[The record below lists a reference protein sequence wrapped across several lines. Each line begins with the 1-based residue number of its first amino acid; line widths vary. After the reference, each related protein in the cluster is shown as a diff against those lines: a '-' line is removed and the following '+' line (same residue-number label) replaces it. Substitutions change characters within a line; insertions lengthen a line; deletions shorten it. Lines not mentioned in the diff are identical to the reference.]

1 VGLPPT
7 TRPHPARV
15 SHPLPSLAH
24 VPIEVVTT
32 PYGRP
37 ALRALRDA
45 VTAAKAGDAL
55 APVTVVVPSNHVG
68 ITARRL
74 LASGAL
80 GPLGTGGAGV
90 AAVTFNTPYR
100 LAELLGATALAA
112 AGRRPVSTPVLA
124 AALRRALHDDPGMF
138 APVAAHPATEEAL
151 VATYAELS
159 DLSPDAL
166 AALGAAGSRAR
177 DVVRLCGR
185 ARALLAADWYDE
197 SDLTDA
203 AVSEVRA
210 SDDAR
215 LAAELGALVIHL
227 PQELL
232 RRQAVLLAALAGRLA
247 TTVVAAVTGHPD
259 ADQGVRRSLARLDV
273 ALPDGS
279 GADPPPSP
287 VTAAT
292 TRIVTTSD
300 ADDEV
305 RTAVRLVLEAVRDGT
320 PLERIGLLFGTA
332 RPYGRLVHEH
342 LAAAGIPRN
351 GVAVRPL
358 AASVVGRTL
367 LDLLA
372 LSDHDFRRADVLG
385 LLSRATDGSAT
396 APTAAWERA
405 SRAAGVVAGR
415 SDWDTL
421 LARAAAEHDRLAVRV
436 EAAGDDRDQGQA
448 RDARRQAGRVRQ
460 LRDLVLA
467 LIDGIGDARARS
479 APWSDRVPW
488 LRGLLDLVSGGAGP
502 RESWPL
508 DEIRAA
514 EKIDAALDRLATL
527 DSLAGPATL
536 DVFRRTLEIELDADL
551 GRVGRFGEGVLVAP
565 LSFATGLDLDLV
577 VLLGMAEG
585 SLPAPVRDD
594 ALLPDADRKQALGQ
608 LTLRRD
614 RVGRDHRQVLA
625 ALASAERHLLCLP
638 RGDLRASN
646 QRVASRWLADVGST
660 LAGARVTTDALD
672 DPASAAWVQHVPSF
686 AAGVT
691 RATFPATEQEYRLR
705 AGAAAVDDPRTQ
717 DGAAVIAARRSAAFT
732 RFDGN
737 LAGVGVPT
745 PLDGVASSTRLEG
758 WARCPFAFF
767 GERLLEVVPAEDPE
781 LQLEMSPLTRG
792 SLIHEVLERFVT
804 EVLAR
809 PPERQ
814 PSPSQSWSDDDHAR
828 IRAIAGEVCAEY
840 EAQGVTG
847 RPVFWRRDRA
857 RVIALADRFLFADDE
872 MRREAGSRPVAA
884 EYRFGITDDIPPV
897 DVPLPDGRSLHF
909 RGSAD
914 RIDAGPAGSLLV
926 LDYKTGGDRDYTSL
940 SADNPDNRGT
950 KLQLVVYAFA
960 ARARAGRPDA
970 PVRSEYWFVSE
981 KGGFSRRGY
990 SVDDRVIARVT
1001 ETLDTIVTG
1010 IERGTFPAHP
1020 VETFGPWG
1028 RCPWCDPDGLGVSDL
1043 RRAWDRKR
1051 HDPAVRPY
1059 AELAEPEEAA
1069 AR

>member
-1 VGLPPT
+1 VGRPDPP
-7 TRPHPARV
+7 RL
-15 SHPLPSLAH
+15 SHPLPSLTH

-45 VTAAKAGDAL
+45 VAAAKAGDAL

-74 LASGAL
+74 LAGGAL
-80 GPLGTGGAGV
+80 GGLGTGGAGV
-90 AAVTFNTPYR
+90 AAVTFATPYR

-112 AGRRPVSTPVLA
+112 AGRRPVSIPVLA
-124 AALRRALHDDPGMF
+124 AALRHALADDPGMF
-138 APVAAHPATEEAL
+138 APVAAHPATEQAL
-151 VATYAELS
+151 VATYTELS

-166 AALGAAGSRAR
+166 AALGRAGRRAR

-185 ARALLAADWYDE
+185 ARALLAGGWYDE

-203 AVSEVRA
+203 AVAAVEA
-210 SDDAR
+210 TDDAR
-215 LAAELGALVIHL
+215 LAAELGALVVHL
-227 PQELL
+227 PQDLL
-232 RRQAVLLAALAGRLA
+232 RRQAVLLAALVARLPA
-247 TTVVAAVTGHPD
+247 TAVVGVTGRPD
-259 ADQGVRRSLARLDV
+259 ADEGARRSVARIGV
-273 ALPDGS
+273 ALPEGS
-279 GADPPPSP
+279 ATDAPPLP
-287 VTAAT
+287 VSAAA

-305 RTAVRLVLEAVRDGT
+305 RTAVRLVLEAVRGGT

-372 LSDHDFRRADVLG
+372 LPDHDFRRADVLG
-385 LLSRATDGSAT
+385 LLSRATDGSAA

-415 SDWDTL
+415 TDWDTL
-421 LARAAAEHDRLAVRV
+421 LARAAAEHDRLADRI
-436 EAAGDDRDQGQA
+436 EAAGDDRDQGAA
-448 RDARRQAGRVRQ
+448 RYARRQAERVRR

-467 LIDGIGDARARS
+467 LIDGTGDARARP
-479 APWSDRVPW
+479 APWSTRVPW
-488 LRGLLDLVSGGAGP
+488 LRGLLDLVTGGAGP
-502 RESWPL
+502 RASWPL
-508 DEIRAA
+508 DEVRAA
-514 EKIDAALDRLATL
+514 EKIDGALDRLATL
-527 DSLAGPATL
+527 DGIAGPATL

-577 VLLGMAEG
+577 VVLGMAEG

-594 ALLPDADRKQALGQ
+594 ALLPDGDRRQALGE
-608 LTLRRD
+608 LALRRD

-625 ALASAERHLLCLP
+625 ALASADRHVLCLP

-646 QRVASRWLADVGST
+646 QRVASRWLADVASD

-672 DPASAAWVQHVPSF
+672 DPATRAPWVHHVPSF
-686 AAGVT
+686 AAGVS
-691 RATFPATEQEYRLR
+691 RSAFPATEQEYRLR
-705 AGAAAVDDPRTQ
+705 AGAAAADDPRTGA
-717 DGAAVIAARRSAAFT
+717 GAAVIAARRSAAFT

-737 LAGVGVPT
+737 LAEVGVPT
-745 PLDGVASSTRLEG
+745 PLDGVVSSTRLEG

-767 GERLLEVVPAEDPE
+767 GERLLEVVPTEDPE

-809 PPERQ
+809 PPDRQ
-814 PSPSQSWSDDDHAR
+814 PSPSRPWSDDDHAR
-828 IRAIAGEVCAEY
+828 IRAIADEVCGEY

-857 RVIALADRFLFADDE
+857 RVIALADRFLFADDDE
-872 MRREAGSRPVAA
+872 RREAGTRPVAA
-884 EYRFGITDDIPPV
+884 EYRFGIAEDVPPV
-897 DVPLPDGRSLHF
+897 EVPLPDGRSLRF

-914 RIDAGPAGSLLV
+914 RIDAGPDGSLLV

-940 SADNPDNRGT
+940 SAENPDNRGT

-990 SVDDRVIARVT
+990 AVDDGVIARVT
-1001 ETLDTIVTG
+1001 ETLGTIVTG
-1010 IERGTFPAHP
+1010 IENGTFPAHP

-1043 RRAWDRKR
+1043 RRAWERKR

-1069 AR
+1069 AQ